1 MFVDSSF
8 LADLGRGRDAAVEFY
23 EDHAHAEFSATTIVA
38 YELFGGLVEQG
49 AADLVTDL
57 QRDLDWV
64 DFIPFSVDDAAETAR
79 LESELVARGERIRIS
94 DTMIAAVARK
104 RGERLVAADEHF
116 ERVID
121 LDYIDFRAQED
132 GDR

>member
-8 LADLGRGRDAAVEFY
+8 LADLGRGRDPAVQFY
-23 EDHAHAEFSATTIVA
+23 EEHAYAEFSATAIVA

-64 DFIPFSVDDAAETAR
+64 DFVPFSVADAAETAR
-79 LESELVARGERIRIS
+79 IESELEARGERIRVS
-94 DTMIAAVARK
+94 DTMIAAAARD
-104 RGERLVAADEHF
+104 RSERLIAADEHF
-116 ERVID
+116 ERVD
-121 LDYIDFRAQED
+121 GLDYTNFRVQE
-132 GDR
+132 GWNR

>member
-8 LADLGRGRDAAVEFY
+8 LADLGRGRDEAVEFY
-23 EDHAHAEFSATTIVA
+23 QNHAHAEFSATTIVA

-49 AADLVTDL
+49 AADLVTEF

-64 DFIPFSVDDAAETAR
+64 DFTPFSVTDAAETAR
-79 LESELVARGERIRIS
+79 LESELVARGERIRVS
-94 DTMIAAVARK
+94 DTMIAAVARD

-116 ERVID
+116 DRVD
-121 LDYIDFRAQED
+121 GLDYTNFRAQEQ
-132 GDR
+132 DR